1 MQTAKHWSLA
11 AQWPPSPC
19 CPAAATHARV
29 AVSRPLIA
37 RQLRTGSSRHGG
49 MGDFVHAAVTCYIL
63 INSPAGKK
71 YKSNHV
77 CNNFSFFIHRETMER
92 LYIHTAHQIGAPQ
105 FQLQK
110 ILFGTRQKCRDGQ
123 QTLISCTLFQILHLQ
138 LAVLFQT
145 KSSMSTFSVS
155 GPKILSHI
163 MPHSADDETVIL
175 YFFIHSFYF

>member
-1 MQTAKHWSLA
+1 MLTCPSLMSLWPLHQWFQFHVYLQWVNTCLAGAFKQEKAKVGACSMIVNLQFVESCELYYPAWPPHRWRMQTAKHWSLA
-11 AQWPPSPC
+11 TRWPPSPC

-77 CNNFSFFIHRETMER
+77 CYNFSFFIHRETPNFVLIDVKQVR
-92 LYIHTAHQIGAPQ
+92 LHGRWR
-105 FQLQK
+105 
-110 ILFGTRQKCRDGQ
+110 GGQ
-123 QTLISCTLFQILHLQ
+123 EGRS
-138 LAVLFQT
+138 
-145 KSSMSTFSVS
+145 
-155 GPKILSHI
+155 
-163 MPHSADDETVIL
+163 
-175 YFFIHSFYF
+175 

>member
-19 CPAAATHARV
+19 YRGTHARV

-37 RQLRTGSSRHGG
+37 PQLRTGSSRHGG

-77 CNNFSFFIHRETMER
+77 CNNFSFFIHRETPNFVPIDVKQVR
-92 LYIHTAHQIGAPQ
+92 LHGRGGQEGRSWSSTLYLVLPSLVDCAGRHVSRVTCLIVTPHPCQPPVSLLHTSEAG
-105 FQLQK
+105 QL
-110 ILFGTRQKCRDGQ
+110 C
-123 QTLISCTLFQILHLQ
+123 
-138 LAVLFQT
+138 
-145 KSSMSTFSVS
+145 
-155 GPKILSHI
+155 
-163 MPHSADDETVIL
+163 
-175 YFFIHSFYF
+175 YFPT

>member
-11 AQWPPSPC
+11 TRWPPSPC
-19 CPAAATHARV
+19 CRGTHARV

-37 RQLRTGSSRHGG
+37 PQLRTGSSRHGG

-92 LYIHTAHQIGAPQ
+92 LYIYG
-105 FQLQK
+105 
-110 ILFGTRQKCRDGQ
+110 GTRWIEDDC
-123 QTLISCTLFQILHLQ
+123 S
-138 LAVLFQT
+138 A
-145 KSSMSTFSVS
+145 TFSEFIFLF
-155 GPKILSHI
+155 PACLMISHWLKKNAELN
-163 MPHSADDETVIL
+163 SV
-175 YFFIHSFYF
+175 F